1 MCKQEILDYW
11 RSILFFL
18 PKIPK
23 AFFSFF
29 ISAVGCSAGCS
40 AGCSVSAVYY
50 FWTSCCISLLY
61 LAQETDLE
69 YLWVALVAVSTS
81 IHSNKANPSTDE
93 RISLTFVYARM
104 STESESKVTCTME
117 QSDFLEMA
125 TDSAS
130 LINIQSL
137 NSIFVKA
144 GYDRPDFVIK
154 PTREKVIPISYSYT
168 FAYIYVTSR
177 RS

>member
-1 MCKQEILDYW
+1 MQIRDSWLLEIHFIF
-11 RSILFFL
+11 STQN
-18 PKIPK
+18 PKS
-23 AFFSFF
+23 FFSSF
-29 ISAVGCSAGCS
+29 ISALGCCRLL
-40 AGCSVSAVYY
+40 CCLCYAVY

-61 LAQETDLE
+61 LAQQETDLE

-81 IHSNKANPSTDE
+81 IHSNKANPSTDK

-117 QSDFLEMA
+117 QSDFLELA